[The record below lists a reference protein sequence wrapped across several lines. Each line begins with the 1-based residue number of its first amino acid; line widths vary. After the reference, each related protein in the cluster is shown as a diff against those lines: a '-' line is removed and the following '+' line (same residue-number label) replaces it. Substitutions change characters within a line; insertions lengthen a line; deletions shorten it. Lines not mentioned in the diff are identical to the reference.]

1 MNRAQI
7 LTIVILVAMVALFLW
22 EKWRFDVVALMALL
36 ASVAAGIVP
45 ANKAFS
51 GFANPVLPLI
61 AAALIVSAAIGQSGA
76 IEILVRRL
84 GPLMKSRDLQVGV
97 LVGCVVL
104 LSAFVKNIGALAIF
118 IPAAVQVARRAN
130 RSPSEFLMPLSF
142 ASLLGG
148 SATLVGTSPNIL
160 ASSVRQQL
168 TGQPFHMFDFT
179 PVGAGIAVLGALFL
193 MFGWRLIP
201 RGRRGEA
208 GEAAFRIEDYTSEV
222 RVGAGSPYIGQT
234 VRQVEQHGGG
244 DIAITAIIRD
254 RIGRAVPSG
263 GWRIYEDDVLVVE
276 ADSQALELVARDG
289 KLDLVGGEE
298 PPAAVRGAVV
308 EAEKDKKPAKGRAR
322 PRARSKAAAQ
332 PRPPTRTRKVKEEE
346 KEDGDERRG
355 GGHLTVVEAVVGA
368 RSPLI
373 GQSAETL
380 RLRERHGVNVLA
392 ISRSGRRRASSR
404 MRRARFQLGD
414 AVVLQGDADH
424 IGDILARLGCLPLA
438 ERQLK
443 LGRPRQLLLPLGIL
457 AVTMVVT
464 GFEWVPVE
472 VAFVAA
478 AVALVL
484 FRLVSLDEAYE
495 AVDWPIL
502 ILLGSL
508 IPIGEAVKSTGTA
521 DLIAGALAGAAA
533 HAPAFATIAAVL
545 AVTMLATPVLHHA
558 AAVLVMGPIAATL
571 AQRLG
576 FDIDPFLMAVAVGA
590 GSDFLSPIG
599 HQSNTLVMGLGGYR
613 FGDYWKLGLPLSV
626 LVIVLG
632 TPLILLVWPL
642 HSVGPR

>member
-7 LTIVILVAMVALFLW
+7 LTLAILAVMVGLFLW

-36 ASVAAGIVP
+36 AAVAAGVVP

-61 AAALIVSAAIGQSGA
+61 GAALIVSAAIGQSGA

-84 GPLMKSRDLQVGV
+84 RPLMQSRDLQVGV

-148 SATLVGTSPNIL
+148 SVTLVGTSPNIL
-160 ASSVRQQL
+160 ASSVRQEL

-193 MFGWRLIP
+193 AFGWRLIP

-222 RVGAGSPYIGQT
+222 RVLAGSPYIGQT

-263 GWRIYEDDVLVVE
+263 GWRLYEDDVLVVE
-276 ADSQALELVARDG
+276 ADPQALELIARDG
-289 KLDLVGGEE
+289 KLELVGGEE
-298 PPAAVRGAVV
+298 PPATVRGAV
-308 EAEKDKKPAKGRAR
+308 EDEEEKKPAKGRGRAR
-322 PRARSKAAAQ
+322 PKSKAAAQ
-332 PRPPTRTRKVKEEE
+332 RKPPTKTQKAEAKA
-346 KEDGDERRG
+346 EDESDQRRDG
-355 GGHLTVVEAVVGA
+355 RLTVVEAVVGA

-373 GQSAETL
+373 GHSAETL

-392 ISRSGRRRASSR
+392 ISRSGRRNASR
-404 MRRARFQLGD
+404 LRRARFQLGD
-414 AVVLQGDADH
+414 AVVLQADADH
-424 IGDILARLGCLPLA
+424 ISDILARLGCLPLA
-438 ERQLK
+438 ERQLR

-457 AVTMVVT
+457 GVTMVVT

-472 VAFVAA
+472 IGFVAA
-478 AVALVL
+478 AVALIL
-484 FRLVSLDEAYE
+484 CRLVSLEEAYE
-495 AVDWPIL
+495 AIDWPIL

-508 IPIGEAVKSTGTA
+508 IPIGEAVKTTGTA
-521 DLIAGALAGAAA
+521 DLIAGALSGTAA
-533 HAPAFATIAAVL
+533 HAPAFAVIGAVL
-545 AVTMLATPVLHHA
+545 AVTMLVTPVLHHA
-558 AAVLVMGPIAATL
+558 AAVLVMGPIAASL

-576 FDIDPFLMAVAVGA
+576 FHIDPFLMAVAVGA

-613 FGDYWKLGLPLSV
+613 FGDYWKLGLPLSI

-632 TPLILLVWPL
+632 TPLILLFG
-642 HSVGPR
+642 HYTEVGPDK